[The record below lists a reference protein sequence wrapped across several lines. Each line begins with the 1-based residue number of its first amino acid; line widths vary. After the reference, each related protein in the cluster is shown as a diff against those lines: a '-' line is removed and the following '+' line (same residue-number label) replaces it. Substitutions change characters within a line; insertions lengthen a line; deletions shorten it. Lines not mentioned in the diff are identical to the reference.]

1 LVLGDA
7 WISDQ
12 HILKVLQTLDLHHL
26 VNQHPRGLDM
36 MLTES
41 GGGLSG
47 GQRQLIAIARLML
60 RSPRV
65 VLLDEP
71 TSAMD
76 PNTEARV
83 IQVLGH
89 WLKDKTLVLVTH
101 RTQLLEWVDQ
111 IGVVDRGGIVA
122 LGDKA
127 QMLAKLSSGISVT
140 NQEGVQ

>member
-1 LVLGDA
+1 
-7 WISDQ
+7 
-12 HILKVLQTLDLHHL
+12 
-26 VNQHPRGLDM
+26 

-127 QMLAKLSSGISVT
+127 QMLAKLSSGISVA